1 MALKTYPNGLRLSIV
16 KKEKNPLLTVTMYI
30 TSGTQSEKNY
40 ESGISS
46 FTSKMLLMGIKFH
59 PSYNDLMSYAKSNGI
74 VLSSD
79 STAESITV
87 SAKTTYD
94 NWEKAVEILYS
105 IGFESMF
112 LEDAAVKV
120 RASMISDV
128 NKLELNPAYVL
139 EKMVNQ
145 ALFYRTGLA
154 NPKFGTNTTLS
165 RMTADDSRQYFDRVF
180 TPKNTIISIVG
191 DVDAEAVY
199 EKVMK
204 TFYKKFV
211 EGGEYKKLKF
221 VAPVDDFVGGN
232 RAKNKKL
239 NQSRLFLA
247 FPAVAYRDS
256 KKYALDV
263 CAPILEGMLRR
274 NISSLPFFHS
284 EHLENISY
292 ANNGKFVIECLVD
305 YAGVEDYLD
314 KLIGTIKEI
323 VDLGVSDNQFEL
335 EKNAFLVK
343 YLESSES
350 SEKLTYLAAREV
362 AINKQSYSQASELMK
377 IELLKASDANE
388 LIKEVFDFTKLFVAY
403 IGNPIDID
411 YMKYVD

>member
-1 MALKTYPNGLRLSIV
+1 MALKTYPNGLRLSII
-16 KKEKNPLLTVTMYI
+16 KKEKTPLLTVTMYI

-59 PSYNDLMSYAKSNGI
+59 PYYSELMSYAKSNGV

-105 IGFESMF
+105 IAFESMF
-112 LEDAAVKV
+112 LEESATKV
-120 RASMISDV
+120 RASMLSDV
-128 NKLELNPAYVL
+128 NKLELNPADVL

-165 RMTADDSRQYFDRVF
+165 RMTAEDSKEYFERVF
-180 TPKNTIISIVG
+180 TPKNTIISVVG
-191 DVDAEAVY
+191 DVDADAVY
-199 EKVMK
+199 EKIMK
-204 TFYKKFV
+204 TFYTKFN
-211 EGGEYKKLKF
+211 EGGDYKKLKF
-221 VAPVDDFVGGN
+221 VAPIDDFVGGN
-232 RAKNKKL
+232 RSKNKKL
-239 NQSRLFLA
+239 NQSRVFLA
-247 FPAVAYRDS
+247 FPAISFRNS
-256 KKYALDV
+256 KKYALDI
-263 CAPILEGMLRR
+263 CLPIIESVIRR
-274 NISSLPFFHS
+274 NMSSMPFFHS
-284 EHLENISY
+284 EQLQNVSY
-292 ANNGKFVIECLVD
+292 ANNGKFIIECLVD
-305 YAGVEDYLD
+305 HDAVETYLD
-314 KLIGTIKEI
+314 KLIETIKEI
-323 VDLGVSDNQFEL
+323 VELGISDNQFEL
-335 EKNAFLVK
+335 EKNAYIVK
-343 YLESSES
+343 YLESTENSANLS
-350 SEKLTYLAAREV
+350 YFAAREV

-388 LIKEVFDFTKLFVAY
+388 VVREVFDFTKLYVAY
-403 IGNPIDID
+403 LGNPIEID